1 MPATPDA
8 LDRRA
13 ALKARHRQAIVAAAA
28 ALMDERGSA
37 RFSVDELAA
46 RADVSRRTVFNH
58 FATLDDVVIAAASTI
73 LGDVVDELGARAGAA
88 GPDADVLDQM
98 AAATRAEHL
107 VPLMAR
113 LVRMLG
119 GESGAGTT
127 LPAREA
133 ALVQRTFALLD
144 ERLTATMVGH
154 HAELDDLAVELLVV
168 AFMAGALMLFRHWYA
183 ATGAV
188 DDARSRRLWDELQG
202 HLVDLL
208 RHGQGAPQD
217 AR

>member
-1 MPATPDA
+1 MLPAPHA
-8 LDRRA
+8 PDRRA
-13 ALKARHRQAIVAAAA
+13 ALKARHRRAIVDAAA
-28 ALMDERGSA
+28 ALMDERASS

-58 FATLDDVVIAAASTI
+58 FASLDDVVIAAASDI

-98 AAATRAEHL
+98 AFATRAEHL

-119 GESGAGTT
+119 GEAEAGTA

-144 ERLTATMVGH
+144 ERLTAAVVRGR
-154 HAELDDLAVELLVV
+154 AEADDLEVELLVV
-168 AFMAGALMLFRHWYA
+168 AFMAGALMLFRRWYA
-183 ATGAV
+183 ATGAT
-188 DDARSRRLWDELQG
+188 DDARSRGLWDELLG
-202 HLVDLL
+202 RLTVLL
-208 RHGQGAPQD
+208 RRGAGAPS
-217 AR
+217 ATR